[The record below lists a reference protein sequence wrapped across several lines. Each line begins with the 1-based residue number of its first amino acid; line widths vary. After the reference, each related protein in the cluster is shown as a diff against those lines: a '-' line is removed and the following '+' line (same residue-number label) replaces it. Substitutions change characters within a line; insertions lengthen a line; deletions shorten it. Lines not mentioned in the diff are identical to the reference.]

1 MAQQDH
7 FGPTCEII
15 SKGEDSVGD
24 WVRGVEG
31 RGGDGMFLLAS
42 CVTWLKW
49 YRLAVT
55 ISTMIRMVRIDGI
68 FLFLEEKD
76 HAQQRVPHT
85 SLPLGEPA
93 PRK

>member
-1 MAQQDH
+1 ME
-7 FGPTCEII
+7 G
-15 SKGEDSVGD
+15 GG
-24 WVRGVEG
+24 EG

-55 ISTMIRMVRIDGI
+55 ISTMIRMVQIDGI
-68 FLFLEEKD
+68 FFVFDPEKD
-76 HAQQRVPHT
+76 HAEQRVPRT
-85 SLPLGEPA
+85 LWPLGEPA

>member
-1 MAQQDH
+1 M
-7 FGPTCEII
+7 GGGGGGEGLEW
-15 SKGEDSVGD
+15 KG
-24 WVRGVEG
+24 EG

-68 FLFLEEKD
+68 FFLFPEED
-76 HAQQRVPHT
+76 HAESHGKKISKSIEIISKYYKNIPC
-85 SLPLGEPA
+85 LD
-93 PRK
+93 